1 MHLDYAFGGPRMLFS
16 SATLS
21 SLTAQSH
28 SLAVS
33 ATNVANIR
41 SLAVRPDGTS
51 SGFPEFE
58 PQRVVQYSGAGGEV
72 RSKALPISPPSIL
85 VYDPNNPAAD
95 GEGLVALPNVSL
107 EEEFVVQLQA
117 KTAYK
122 ANLAALKIQ
131 DEVLGSLLDTVS

>member
-1 MHLDYAFGGPRMLFS
+1 MPLFS

-33 ATNVANIR
+33 AANVANIR
-41 SLAVRPDGTS
+41 SLGVRPDGAPQDPP
-51 SGFPEFE
+51 GYQ
-58 PQRVVQYSGAGGEV
+58 PQRVVQISGPAGTV
-72 RSKALPISPPSIL
+72 ISKAQAISPPSIL
-85 VYDPNNPAAD
+85 VFDPNNPAAD
-95 GEGLVALPNVSL
+95 SEGLVALPNVSL

-122 ANLAALKIQ
+122 ANLAVLKTQ
-131 DEVLGSLLDTVS
+131 EEVLGSLLDVAS